1 MPSSVLPFPVSS
13 AAAAVSDRTAAP
25 SFVAFSIRALAE
37 PGIMPRILEL
47 FAKRGLVPQR
57 WYSAVSDTGLGID
70 IQMTGLD
77 RDVADYIGRCMRQI
91 CGVETVL
98 TVESRPAL

>member
-1 MPSSVLPFPVSS
+1 
-13 AAAAVSDRTAAP
+13 
-25 SFVAFSIRALAE
+25 
-37 PGIMPRILEL
+37 MPRILEL

-77 RDVADYIGRCMRQI
+77 RDLADYIGRCMRQI
-91 CGVETVL
+91 HGVETVL